1 MAKVRI
7 GFVGVGSM
15 GQVAHLANYKRIG
28 DVAEVVALAE
38 LRPELGERV
47 GSRFEVPG
55 VYRDA
60 ERMLESE
67 QLDAIVAPQQF
78 TRHLQV
84 IAPLYRFGLPI
95 FTEKPLAMS
104 TAVAERLVG
113 QLDASSTPFHML
125 GFHKRA
131 DPAVVRAKAF
141 ISGLQQSGA
150 WGDLRYARMTMA
162 GDGWDAGA
170 FDDLTITDEPLPP
183 AEDDEPRDDEYVSF
197 INFYVHQVNLLR
209 HLMGQTYSVDYADR
223 AGRLLVG
230 SSAEGVPVTLEMA
243 PWGDPGWDESVVLG
257 FDRGWVRVTL
267 PPPLTSRRAGVFEA
281 HGDHGAG
288 EGVTT
293 VTPQLPPLHAML
305 EQARAF
311 VSAVRGDTE
320 PPCEAHDSLEDHRI
334 ADQYFAAKGR

>member
-1 MAKVRI
+1 MARIRI

-15 GQVAHLANYKRIG
+15 GQVAHLANYKRLG
-28 DVAEVVALAE
+28 DIAEVVALAE
-38 LRPELGERV
+38 MRPELAERV
-47 GSRFEVPG
+47 GRRFEIPG
-55 VYRDA
+55 VYADA

-67 QLDAIVAPQQF
+67 HLDALVAPQQF

-84 IAPLYRFGLPI
+84 IAPLYRYGLPI

-104 TAVAERLVG
+104 TRIAEELVR

-141 ISGLQQSGA
+141 VAELQESGRWGA
-150 WGDLRYARMTMA
+150 LRYARMTMA

-170 FDDLTITDEPLPP
+170 FDDLVVTDEPLPE
-183 AEDDEPRDDEYVSF
+183 AVDDEERDDEYFTF

-209 HLMGQTYSVDYADR
+209 HLIGRSYGVDYADR
-223 AGRLLVG
+223 SGRLLVG
-230 SSAEGVPVTLEMA
+230 STDDGVPVTLEMA

-267 PPPLTSRRAGVFEA
+267 PPPLTSRRAGLFEA
-281 HGDHGAG
+281 HGDHR
-288 EGVTT
+288 EGVATIAS
-293 VTPQLPPLHAML
+293 QFPPRHAML

-311 VSAVRGDTE
+311 VEAVRGDRQ
-320 PPCEAHDSLEDHRI
+320 PPSDAHDALEDQRI
-334 ADQYFAAKGR
+334 ADRYFEAKNR